1 MTISNIV
8 EKSIFLIDFHNVGYT
23 GECSFLWHN
32 ANTIGKRGG
41 AKMNL
46 TRYEQEVVINLN
58 AEEDVATIYSSN
70 PVWLRK
76 METLASEFP
85 DVFLLIRQSGISK
98 TYSFPKR
105 LLRIGKPRELSSAQ
119 RENLAKM
126 RESKRKFYDENSHC
140 VEPENTMNQD
150 DE

>member
-1 MTISNIV
+1 
-8 EKSIFLIDFHNVGYT
+8 
-23 GECSFLWHN
+23 
-32 ANTIGKRGG
+32 
-41 AKMNL
+41 MNL

-105 LLRIGKPRELSSAQ
+105 LLRIAARLKDPLYQ
-119 RENLAKM
+119 RLDVKSFFIEK
-126 RESKRKFYDENSHC
+126 YHW
-140 VEPENTMNQD
+140 
-150 DE
+150 

>member
-1 MTISNIV
+1 
-8 EKSIFLIDFHNVGYT
+8 
-23 GECSFLWHN
+23 
-32 ANTIGKRGG
+32 
-41 AKMNL
+41 MNL

-58 AEEDVATIYSSN
+58 AEEEVATIYSSN

-105 LLRIGKPRELSSAQ
+105 LVRISCLVVTLQTNLLKFRAQ
-119 RENLAKM
+119 FHKRGEN
-126 RESKRKFYDENSHC
+126 E
-140 VEPENTMNQD
+140 
-150 DE
+150 